1 MDRIFKERWMGIQ
14 VKEVVLRECWDSRNT
29 FGAGTALS
37 DWAGNGGEG
46 PGRERA
52 DQILNSP
59 EGQAEESGLQSH
71 GKHGSRQMAW

>member
-37 DWAGNGGEG
+37 D
-46 PGRERA
+46 
-52 DQILNSP
+52 
-59 EGQAEESGLQSH
+59 
-71 GKHGSRQMAW
+71 